1 MKKVFS
7 LILFPALVAMIAG
20 GCTNSARFDYTGTPG
35 PMLEIPKDCGKSI
48 AVLPFMD
55 QRGLKYVDPSLQ
67 GEAKDYP
74 YGDTGSLWFGM
85 IPLMPFGWV
94 GKEEPEVSDE
104 FVTLG
109 YFHTTPSQDLAAAA
123 EFSLKA
129 SGMFSRVT
137 RANSPAQANTD
148 YLFQGSFSNLHYEG
162 VMFSYCVTYIAAPV
176 FWLLGAP
183 MGYSRNELWVNF
195 ALVERASGKTI
206 WTYKYR
212 DKDYIVHWIYARVG
226 KDTSLYAQL
235 MRRAMNAALYELNRS
250 QVLN

>member
-1 MKKVFS
+1 
-7 LILFPALVAMIAG
+7 
-20 GCTNSARFDYTGTPG
+20 
-35 PMLEIPKDCGKSI
+35 
-48 AVLPFMD
+48 
-55 QRGLKYVDPSLQ
+55 
-67 GEAKDYP
+67 
-74 YGDTGSLWFGM
+74 
-85 IPLMPFGWV
+85 
-94 GKEEPEVSDE
+94 
-104 FVTLG
+104 
-109 YFHTTPSQDLAAAA
+109 
-123 EFSLKA
+123 
-129 SGMFSRVT
+129 
-137 RANSPAQANTD
+137 
-148 YLFQGSFSNLHYEG
+148 
-162 VMFSYCVTYIAAPV
+162 MFSYCVTYIAAPV